1 MSQKFSCGFWGIPLP
16 SLRLSARILG
26 WEMRERL
33 AAERAVKLGHA
44 STSFAASC
52 SCSLARQS
60 WFWLH
65 HGAQDACTRARCD
78 SAGNIRM
85 SACMGR
91 WTCAVGVLWL
101 LSHAADHNER
111 ASISAVAVL
120 WSDGQPTGP
129 CVRVMR
135 LVASLCVYMCVS
147 LSLSLSAV
155 FPVEAKAIIG
165 RRCRTTAIKKN
176 NELYHILYSNR
187 IITSLYI
194 IQLVSL

>member
-1 MSQKFSCGFWGIPLP
+1 
-16 SLRLSARILG
+16 
-26 WEMRERL
+26 
-33 AAERAVKLGHA
+33 
-44 STSFAASC
+44 
-52 SCSLARQS
+52 
-60 WFWLH
+60 
-65 HGAQDACTRARCD
+65 
-78 SAGNIRM
+78 M

-147 LSLSLSAV
+147 LCV
-155 FPVEAKAIIG
+155 CVC
-165 RRCRTTAIKKN
+165 RCVCVCVCECVCVCRVCLFVRVGAWCGSGKTSGGTRVRT
-176 NELYHILYSNR
+176 EVR
-187 IITSLYI
+187 
-194 IQLVSL
+194 

>member
-1 MSQKFSCGFWGIPLP
+1 MSQKFSCGFWAIPLP

-26 WEMRERL
+26 WEMRARL

-44 STSFAASC
+44 STIFAASC

-135 LVASLCVYMCVS
+135 LVASGVACATRCNAAVGACLVEKVNRAAS
-147 LSLSLSAV
+147 LRACSTL
-155 FPVEAKAIIG
+155 
-165 RRCRTTAIKKN
+165 
-176 NELYHILYSNR
+176 
-187 IITSLYI
+187 
-194 IQLVSL
+194 QL